1 MNEDIQARITAC
13 ECSEWYHPKDKYV
26 TANLQMEW
34 NAILLLITNIE
45 LNIGNIFGTI
55 DQRAQR
61 IVHFENKDKN
71 LLILRIMLKSFNA
84 SNMFKQ

>member
-1 MNEDIQARITAC
+1 MNEDIQARITAY
-13 ECSEWYHPKDKYV
+13 ECSEWYHQKNKYV
-26 TANLQMEW
+26 TANQQMEW
-34 NAILLLITNIE
+34 NAILWLITNIE

-55 DQRAQR
+55 YQRAQR
-61 IVHFENKDKN
+61 NIHFEIKDKN